1 VKRVQKRRNVVGF
14 RRAKDKSSCMVLDPL
29 EFGDEIIRT
38 ARKESVTIIQ
48 ARKYKGTE
56 KSFSRVLRE
65 EVTDGRNSTDLI
77 VAGFTDVSNVL
88 IERESLI
95 KGDTEIAGSGRQ
107 RNVGAAE
114 GNRRR

>member
-1 VKRVQKRRNVVGF
+1 VKRVQDRRNVVRF

-65 EVTDGRNSTDLI
+65 EVANGRNSTDLI
-77 VAGFTDVSNVL
+77 VAGFTDIGNML

-95 KGDTEIAGSGRQ
+95 KGDTEIAGCRRQ
-107 RNVGAAE
+107 RNVDAAE